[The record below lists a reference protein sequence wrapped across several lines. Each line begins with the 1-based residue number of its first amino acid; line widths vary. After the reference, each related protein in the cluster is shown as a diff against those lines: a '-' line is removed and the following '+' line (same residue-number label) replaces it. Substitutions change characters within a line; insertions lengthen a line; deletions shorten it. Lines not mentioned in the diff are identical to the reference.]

1 MEKGKAYYLGTLPEE
16 VFLEKLTARMC
27 LEAGIQSLFPHQ
39 EGVEITQR
47 ENAHG
52 SFFFFLNH
60 TTEEKRILL
69 PKGTWKN
76 LLKWWRGRK
85 GGLLGPRDVA
95 VLKLE
100 IL

>member
-1 MEKGKAYYLGTLPEE
+1 MGVRLI
-16 VFLEKLTARMC
+16 C
-27 LEAGIQSLFPHQ
+27 L
-39 EGVEITQR
+39 GVEITQR

-76 LLKWWRGRK
+76 LLK
-85 GGLLGPRDVA
+85 GGAAEKEVCLGPRDVA